1 MLLSLWHYL
10 KGYVIVEVHGASSE
24 KFLNLVTYHGMDL
37 WNIQRHEEGICF
49 CTSIQNFKSMKQDA
63 HKTKCRLRIKY
74 KKGLPFVTYRYKKRK
89 LFVIGIALF
98 MMMIWLLS
106 SFVWLVEVEGNQRIN
121 SLDVIHTLEA
131 NGYGSGKLKST
142 MNLRMAEA
150 IILREYPDVI
160 WVGIDYEGTRL
171 IVRLSESVL
180 PPHMNEQGTTSYSI
194 VAKRD
199 ALITYI
205 AVEKGKPMV
214 KVGDI
219 VKKGDMLV
227 SGKMPLGEENES
239 LYYTVAK
246 ADVRGKTV
254 YSVTQTIQKRQVKK
268 AYNDEVSKH
277 YRLKFFDKTIPL
289 FNTRKIEG
297 TYDTFHTLHQLRLT
311 KFFPLPFAVEVQ
323 SQVGYE
329 PTYYT
334 LSNEEAKD
342 ALLSSM
348 WKHTSQYLD
357 EKAKVLKREAF
368 FKEEPHQIAGRLYV
382 IAEESIGYPVETN
395 RELQNEGA
403 MSNE

>member
-10 KGYVIVEVHGASSE
+10 KGYVIVEVHGATSE

-37 WNIQRHEEGICF
+37 WNIQRNEAGICF
-49 CTSIQNFKSMKQDA
+49 CTSIQNFKLMKQDA

-89 LFVIGIALF
+89 LFVVGIGIFVAML
-98 MMMIWLLS
+98 WLLS

-121 SLDVIHTLEA
+121 SLDVIHTLEK
-131 NGYGSGKLKST
+131 NGYCSGKLKST

-150 IILREYPDVI
+150 IVLREYPDVI

-180 PPHMNEQGTTSYSI
+180 PPPMNEQATTSYSL

-199 ALITYI
+199 ALVTYI

-227 SGKMPLGEENES
+227 SGKMPLGEEDET
-239 LYYTVAK
+239 LYYTTAK
-246 ADVRGKTV
+246 ADIRGKTV
-254 YSVTQTIQKRQVKK
+254 YSVTQTIQKKQVKK
-268 AYNDEVSKH
+268 AYNHEVGKQYH
-277 YRLKFFDKTIPL
+277 LKCFDKKIPL
-289 FNTRKIEG
+289 FPSKKLQG
-297 TYDTFHTLHQLRLT
+297 TYDTLYTLHQLRLT
-311 KFFPLPFAVEVQ
+311 KFFPLPFAIEIE
-323 SQVGYE
+323 SQIGYE
-329 PTYYT
+329 PTYYE
-334 LSNEEAKD
+334 LNLEEAKD

-348 WKHTSQYLD
+348 WKNVSQYLD
-357 EKAKVLKREAF
+357 GNAKILKREAF
-368 FKEEPHQIAGRLYV
+368 YKEEAHQVTGILYV
-382 IAEESIGYPVETN
+382 IADEAIGYAVETN
-395 RELQNEGA
+395 REPQNEGV
-403 MSNE
+403 MFNE